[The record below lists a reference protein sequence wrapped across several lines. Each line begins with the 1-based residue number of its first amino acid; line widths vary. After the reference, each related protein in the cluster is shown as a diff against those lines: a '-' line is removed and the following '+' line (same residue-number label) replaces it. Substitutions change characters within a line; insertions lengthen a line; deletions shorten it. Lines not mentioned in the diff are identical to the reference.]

1 VAERWRLTASAAGVE
16 RGDAM
21 RAALA
26 LVAPTDR
33 ALVKE
38 RARWLG
44 DDVWR
49 WAGMS
54 GVRVDRRLVERLAA
68 VVAAVA
74 LDIDRDRMAL
84 LSRYVLWTVLLDD
97 RLDEPDAD
105 VDTLYTLLARVS
117 AVVSGDGPALA
128 GAESALVRDG
138 DLLDGLLDDLLAE
151 FRACA
156 EGAEVLAR
164 LTDALCDA
172 VRAGIEHALLAREV
186 RLGRASPPSVADYLA
201 MASRDVNYRSFA
213 YGLTLL
219 AGERLDGG
227 VLCRIDRA
235 LAPASRAVRLANDLR
250 TVERDRAAR
259 RFNVLM
265 LRGDDGSAVRV
276 GAVQRQITDHVRRH
290 DRLLRKIPVTDAKAS
305 IAALVNSLRVAVG
318 VYRVADLR

>member
-1 VAERWRLTASAAGVE
+1 VRVQ
-16 RGDAM
+16 
-21 RAALA
+21 
-26 LVAPTDR
+26 
-33 ALVKE
+33 E

-44 DDVWR
+44 DDLWR

-74 LDIDRDRMAL
+74 LDLERDRLAL
-84 LSRYVLWTVLLDD
+84 LSRYSLWTVLLDD

-105 VDTLYTLLARVS
+105 SDTLYGLLARVS
-117 AVVSGDGPALA
+117 AVVSGDGPVLA
-128 GAESALVRDG
+128 SAEPGLVRAG
-138 DLLDGLLDDLLAE
+138 EVLEDLLEDLLAK

-156 EGAEVLAR
+156 EGAATLSR

-172 VRAGIEHALLAREV
+172 VRAGIEHASLGREV
-186 RLGRASPPSVADYLA
+186 RLGRARPPSIADYLA

-219 AGERLDGG
+219 GGERLDRA

-235 LAPASRAVRLANDLR
+235 LVPASRAVRLANDLR
-250 TVERDRAAR
+250 TFERDRAAR

-276 GAVQRQITDHVRRH
+276 GAVQRQIRDQVRRH
-290 DRLLRKIPVTDAKAS
+290 DRLLGKIPITDAKAS
-305 IAALVNSLRVAVG
+305 VAALMNSLRVAVG